1 MRVSFYRCCDNSLYA
16 DGFTVFKLV
25 NMLDIA
31 PILVCAWIEINQIS
45 YAFNPKSCKKCGTLF
60 TYSVQ
65 ICNGSFIK

>member
-1 MRVSFYRCCDNSLYA
+1 MRVSFTDVATTALYA

-25 NMLDIA
+25 NMLDVA

-45 YAFNPKSCKKCGTLF
+45 NAFNPESCKKCSTLF